1 MQQKRQLVV
10 IFLLWTII
18 SSGCAAPGG
27 VAKLPLPDRPHLPA
41 ISANEYVPIKDMPDH
56 YMVTKD
62 TVTKIITRDKLRHS
76 YELKLEAVIKAT
88 H

>member
-27 VAKLPLPDRPHLPA
+27 VAKLPIPDRPHLPA
-41 ISANEYVPIKDMPDH
+41 ITVDDYIPIEGLPDH
-56 YMVTKD
+56 YVVTKE
-62 TVTKIITRDKLRHS
+62 TITRIIIRDKLRRA
-76 YELKLEAVIKAT
+76 YELKLEATIKAT